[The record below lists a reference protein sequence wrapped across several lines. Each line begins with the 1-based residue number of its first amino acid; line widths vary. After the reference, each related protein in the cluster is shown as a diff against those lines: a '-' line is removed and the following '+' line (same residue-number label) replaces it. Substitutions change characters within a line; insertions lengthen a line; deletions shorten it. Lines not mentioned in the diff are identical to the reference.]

1 MKTYCTRPNCSQP
14 INEFPELDD
23 RSELQTSQQKYCN
36 CCGMPQILAGRYIPQ
51 KLLGRGGFGAAYLA
65 LDRHSTQLRQC
76 VVKQFQPAASFQEK
90 HLKTA
95 EKLFIR
101 EAEVLE
107 SLGNHHP
114 QIPDLY
120 AFFPIIVSEEEEEKQ
135 FFYIVQEFIDGETL
149 EQEVQRKGKLS
160 ETEIIDLLEN
170 LLPILRF
177 VHEHNSIHRD
187 IKPSNIIRDRE
198 GKIYLLD
205 FGAVKRVTGA
215 TTGNNY
221 STGIFSMGFAPPEQ
235 MHGREIYPST
245 DLYALAATCVC
256 LITGKPIQELY
267 DSYNNQW
274 RWDICPEISDKLCHI
289 LQRMLLATPKD
300 RFASAQGVL
309 NALNEE
315 ESTEVKP
322 KITNSSTSETSTLS
336 QPADLKSLFSASQPV
351 ETNPPEKEFSSS
363 LSPDSEALEEDA
375 TALQSSQKAVSP
387 STEKQLS
394 EKTSTEVKKSHQ
406 SSTAA
411 VQELPTDS
419 SAQETIRKG
428 SYFPLWEILANAGF
442 TGSQGALLLIALT
455 SVFPA
460 PAISIG
466 LWGMSMGGLIY
477 AQWKRWIEKF
487 DLLILGGM
495 TLGLVIFI
503 PPLSNPPALTVVV
516 ATVVAGSGA
525 IALITLF
532 RIILKL
538 MAR

>member
-14 INEFPELDD
+14 INEFSELDD
-23 RSELQTSQQKYCN
+23 RAELQTSQQKYCN

-51 KLLGRGGFGAAYLA
+51 QLLGKGGFGAAYLA
-65 LDRHSTQLRQC
+65 IDRYSTQLRQC
-76 VVKQFQPAASFQEK
+76 VVKQFQPSASFREK

-95 EKLFIR
+95 EKLFRR

-120 AFFPIIVSEEEEEKQ
+120 AFFPLIASEGEEEKQ
-135 FFYIVQEFIDGETL
+135 FFYIVQQYIDGETL
-149 EQEVQRKGKLS
+149 EQELQRKGRLQ
-160 ETEIIDLLEN
+160 EAEIWDLLEN
-170 LLPILRF
+170 LLSILKF

-215 TTGNNY
+215 STGNNY

-245 DLYALAATCVC
+245 DLYALAATCMC
-256 LITGKPIQELY
+256 LLTGQPIQELY

-274 RWDICPEISDKLCHI
+274 RWDICPEISEKLCQI
-289 LQRMLLATPKD
+289 LQKMLLATPKD
-300 RFASAQGVL
+300 RFASAEGVL
-309 NALNEE
+309 SAFKEE
-315 ESTEVKP
+315 ENTEVKAQ
-322 KITNSSTSETSTLS
+322 ITESNASEESILKQPANLQSLLSVS
-336 QPADLKSLFSASQPV
+336 QPPQ
-351 ETNPPEKEFSSS
+351 TNPPEKK
-363 LSPDSEALEEDA
+363 EEQEV
-375 TALQSSQKAVSP
+375 TPVQSSEKDVSP
-387 STEKQLS
+387 STEKQVS
-394 EKTSTEVKKSHQ
+394 ENAPTEVKTTHQ
-406 SSTAA
+406 SSVRSDPPLEKT
-411 VQELPTDS
+411 PS
-419 SAQETIRKG
+419 KRSN
-428 SYFPLWEILANAGF
+428 FPLWEILANVGF
-442 TGSQGALLLIALT
+442 TGSEGALLLIALT
-455 SVFPA
+455 SVFSF
-460 PAISIG
+460 PAISVG
-466 LWGMSMGGLIY
+466 LWGMTMGGLIY

-503 PPLSNPPALTVVV
+503 PPLSNPPALIVVV
-516 ATVVAGSGA
+516 ATVVAGAGA
-525 IALITLF
+525 IALVTLL
-532 RIILKL
+532 RLILQL

>member
-23 RSELQTSQQKYCN
+23 RSELQTSQQKYCH

-51 KLLGRGGFGAAYLA
+51 QLLGKGGFGAAYLA
-65 LDRHSTQLRQC
+65 IDRHSTQLRQC
-76 VVKQFQPAASFQEK
+76 VVKQFQPSASFKEK

-120 AFFPIIVSEEEEEKQ
+120 AFFPIIISEEEEEKQ

-149 EQEVQRKGKLS
+149 EQEVQRKGKLN
-160 ETEIIDLLEN
+160 ETEVIDLLES
-170 LLPILRF
+170 LLPILKF
-177 VHEHNSIHRD
+177 VHENDSIHRD

-198 GKIYLLD
+198 GKLYLLD

-256 LITGKPIQELY
+256 LITGEPIQELY

-274 RWDICPEISDKLCHI
+274 RWDICPDISDKLCHL

-300 RFASAQGVL
+300 RFASAEGVL
-309 NALNEE
+309 NALQEE
-315 ESTEVKP
+315 ESQETNPE
-322 KITNSSTSETSTLS
+322 ITNSSTSETSMLR
-336 QPADLKSLFSASQPV
+336 QPADLQSLFSISQPP
-351 ETNPPEKEFSSS
+351 NPP
-363 LSPDSEALEEDA
+363 EEDA
-375 TALQSSQKAVSP
+375 TAVQSSQKAVSP
-387 STEKQLS
+387 STEKQIS
-394 EKTSTEVKKSHQ
+394 EKAPTEVKTSHQ

-411 VQELPTDS
+411 VQELPIDS
-419 SAQETIRKG
+419 SAQETTPKR
-428 SYFPLWEILANAGF
+428 SYFSLWEILTNAGF
-442 TGSQGALLLIALT
+442 TGSQGALLLIAFT

-460 PAISIG
+460 PAISVG
-466 LWGMSMGGLIY
+466 LWGMTMGGLIY

>member
-51 KLLGRGGFGAAYLA
+51 ELLGKGGFGAAYLA
-65 LDRHSTQLRQC
+65 IDRYSTQLRQC
-76 VVKQFQPAASFQEK
+76 VVKQFQPSASFKEK

-95 EKLFIR
+95 EKLFLR

-107 SLGNHHP
+107 SLGNYHP

-149 EQEVQRKGKLS
+149 EQEVQRKGKLN
-160 ETEIIDLLEN
+160 ETEIVELLES
-170 LLPILRF
+170 LLPILKF

-245 DLYALAATCVC
+245 DLYALAATCMC
-256 LITGKPIQELY
+256 SLTGQPIQELY
-267 DSYNNQW
+267 DSYHNQW

-300 RFASAQGVL
+300 RFASAEGVL
-309 NALNEE
+309 KALKEE
-315 ESTEVKP
+315 DSAEIQPKTTESK
-322 KITNSSTSETSTLS
+322 TSETSILR
-336 QPADLKSLFSASQPV
+336 QPADLKSLFSISQPP
-351 ETNPPEKEFSSS
+351 ETNPPESSPS
-363 LSPDSEALEEDA
+363 LSPDSDALEEEA
-375 TALQSSQKAVSP
+375 TTVPSSPKAVSP
-387 STEKQLS
+387 STEKQTS
-394 EKTSTEVKKSHQ
+394 EKAQTDVKTIHQ
-406 SSTAA
+406 SSKAA
-411 VQELPTDS
+411 VQELPSDS
-419 SAQETIRKG
+419 QEKTPNH
-428 SYFPLWEILANAGF
+428 SYLPLWEILANAGF
-442 TGSQGALLLIALT
+442 TGSEGALLLIALS

-460 PAISIG
+460 PAISVG

-538 MAR
+538 IAR